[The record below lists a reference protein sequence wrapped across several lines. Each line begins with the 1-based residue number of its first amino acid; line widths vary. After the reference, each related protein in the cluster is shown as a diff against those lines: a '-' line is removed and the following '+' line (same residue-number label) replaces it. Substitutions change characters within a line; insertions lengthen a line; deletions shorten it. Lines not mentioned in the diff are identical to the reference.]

1 MSWVA
6 LFIHFPLKSF
16 NEFAKFAS
24 AEDDP
29 ELFFFT
35 FIKAIEACLRS
46 LIFCQDANKDNQKNH
61 DLVSLSY
68 QVSIPKL
75 TDLCREFQSQVCS
88 NPDWMIFPS
97 WNSVPGDRFTSDQ
110 VEAACRIAQQI
121 VDLCDEQWNA

>member
-16 NEFAKFAS
+16 NDLLNLHQLKMILN
-24 AEDDP
+24 
-29 ELFFFT
+29 LFFFT